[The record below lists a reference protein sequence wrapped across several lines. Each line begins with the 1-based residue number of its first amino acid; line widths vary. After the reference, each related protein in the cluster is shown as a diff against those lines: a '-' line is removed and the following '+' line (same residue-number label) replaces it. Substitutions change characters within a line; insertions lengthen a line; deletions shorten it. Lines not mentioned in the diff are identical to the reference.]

1 MTEDKL
7 TRIGI
12 IDVDKCKSK
21 KCSHEC
27 IKICPIMRSGKQCF
41 TMNKEKTTVNLSED
55 LCIGCGM
62 CVKKCPFNAI
72 NILNVPKSLD
82 SQCVHRYGQNSF
94 KLHRLPVPKQGK
106 VLGLVGSNGIGKST
120 ALHIL
125 SGKIIPNLGNYNDP
139 PSWKDIITYFRGSEL
154 QNYFIKIMENKL
166 RVITKIQYVDNI
178 PRAVNGTVGSILK
191 SHDERNNIDYLID
204 VLELKDILNRNILEI
219 SGGELQRFAIATTC
233 SRDAD
238 VYMFDE
244 PSSYLDVKQRLTVA
258 NIIRSLISDDKYVI
272 VVEHD
277 LSILDYLSDYIC
289 CLYGDPGMYGVVTMP
304 YSVGEG
310 INVFLNGF
318 IPTENMRFRET
329 SLDFKISTC
338 DDVVI
343 TRHNKITYPHLVK
356 TLSDKGVLEA
366 LPVSKATFKFSACEG
381 YFSESEIIVLLGKNG
396 TGKTTFIRMLAG
408 LLTPDNTKMPTFN
421 FNYKPQIIKPT
432 YKGTVRQLLHTK
444 IGSVFFDPTF
454 QTNVIKPLCLDSIY
468 EQQVTN
474 LSGGELQRVAIILCL
489 GKPAD
494 IYLID
499 EPSAYLDS
507 DQRIIVSKVIKRF
520 IMQTKKTAF
529 VVEHD
534 FIMSSYL
541 ADKIIYFNGIPSQEC
556 CASEPMSMTTGINK
570 FLKELDITFR
580 RDPTNFR
587 PRINKLNSVKD
598 KEQKEIGDYFSNN

>member
-1 MTEDKL
+1 MAEDKL

-12 IDVDKCKSK
+12 IDADKCKSK

-41 TMNKEKTTVNLSED
+41 TINKETNIVNLSED

-62 CVKKCPFNAI
+62 CVKKCPFKAI
-72 NILNVPKSLD
+72 NILNIPKSLD

-125 SGKIIPNLGNYNDP
+125 SGKMMPNLGRYDDP
-139 PSWKDIITYFRGSEL
+139 PSWRDVINYFRGSEL

-166 RVITKIQYVDNI
+166 KVVTKLQYIDNI
-178 PRAVNGTVGSILK
+178 PRAITGTVGSILK
-191 SHDERNNIDYLID
+191 SHDERHNIESLID
-204 VLELKDILNRNILEI
+204 MLELKNILNRNISEI
-219 SGGELQRFAIATTC
+219 SGGELQRFAIATIC
-233 SRDAD
+233 SREAD

-258 NIIRSLISDDKYVI
+258 NIIRSLLSDDKYVI

-277 LSILDYLSDYIC
+277 LSVLDYLSDYIC
-289 CLYGDPGMYGVVTMP
+289 CLYGDPGMYGVVTAP
-304 YSVGEG
+304 YNVGEG
-310 INVFLNGF
+310 INIFLNGF
-318 IPTENMRFRET
+318 VPTENLRFRET
-329 SLDFKISTC
+329 SLDFKIAT
-338 DDVVI
+338 DDDI
-343 TRHNKITYPHLVK
+343 ITTRHNRITYPHLIK
-356 TLSDKGVLEA
+356 TLSDTNTTFNFS
-366 LPVSKATFKFSACEG
+366 VSEG

-408 LLTPDNTKMPTFN
+408 LLEPDNTKIPTFN

-468 EQQVTN
+468 EQQVMN

-507 DQRIIVSKVIKRF
+507 EQRIVVSKVIKRF
-520 IMQTKKTAF
+520 IMHTKKTAF
-529 VVEHD
+529 IVEHD

-541 ADKIIYFNGIPSQEC
+541 ADKIIYFDGIPSQKC
-556 CASEPMSMTTGINK
+556 HASEPMSITHGINT
-570 FLKELDITFR
+570 FLKDIEITFR